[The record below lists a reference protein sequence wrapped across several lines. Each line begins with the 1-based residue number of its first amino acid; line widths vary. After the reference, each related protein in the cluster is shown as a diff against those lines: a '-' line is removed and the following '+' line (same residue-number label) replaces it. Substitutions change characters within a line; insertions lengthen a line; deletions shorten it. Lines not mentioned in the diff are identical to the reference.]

1 MILLTTK
8 EFLEQGMYL
17 DLEIRT
23 KKEEIAKLEVLV
35 GRVNQ
40 GLEVESQ
47 LSLEG
52 LREVISEYSD
62 HLVKDIT
69 KLVYIKHSIIK
80 KIDEMENSRD
90 RVLLK
95 LRYIDFKTW
104 EQIAEEMEYSE
115 RQVQRVHN
123 AILKEI
129 NFS

>member
-8 EFLEQGMYL
+8 EFLEQAMYL

-23 KKEEIAKLEVLV
+23 KKEEIVKLEGLID
-35 GRVNQ
+35 RVNQ

-52 LREVISEYSD
+52 LRAVIGDYSE

-69 KLVYIKHSIIK
+69 RLVYLKHSIIL
-80 KIDEMENSRD
+80 KIDGVENCRD

-123 AILKEI
+123 AILKDI
-129 NFS
+129 SIV